1 MAPEESDE
9 SARSSSS
16 DEEDDSEELD
26 DDDDVKAELESES
39 KSRKMC
45 SVSTA
50 AIRPAKEEIFRLST
64 WFCLSNAS
72 HSSLARL

>member
-9 SARSSSS
+9 SARPSSS
-16 DEEDDSEELD
+16 DDEEDSAEL

-45 SVSTA
+45 NNSTA
-50 AIRPAKEEIFRLST
+50 GLRPAKEEIFCFST
-64 WFCLSNAS
+64 WF
-72 HSSLARL
+72 